1 MVVPECEF
9 DVPKNKKSQKIYEKG
24 KKYTEFENFRDLI
37 KAKHERIMFCKSIL
51 KSYYLATC
59 SNNFTKKTEKDYF
72 EVSIDPI
79 QIGMYCSWAPK

>member
-9 DVPKNKKSQKIYEKG
+9 DVPKNKKSQKSYEKG
-24 KKYTEFENFRDLI
+24 KKYTEFENYFGFRDLI
-37 KAKHERIMFCKSIL
+37 KTKHERIMFCKSIL

-72 EVSIDPI
+72 EVTIDCT
-79 QIGMYCSWAPK
+79 QSK